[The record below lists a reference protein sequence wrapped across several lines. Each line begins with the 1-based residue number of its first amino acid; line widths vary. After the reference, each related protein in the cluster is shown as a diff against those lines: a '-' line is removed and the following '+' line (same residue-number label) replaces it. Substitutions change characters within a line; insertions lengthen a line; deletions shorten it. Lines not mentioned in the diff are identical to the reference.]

1 MSYETISHGK
11 TSSSYYEGEL
21 RAVRRGT
28 KRKRRVFR
36 PPPIKSEAAGE
47 AAFGE
52 GYLAS
57 TEAKG
62 TYNSAAASTLL
73 AAQEPFLVYA
83 QKQSYPSLSCEES
96 QLLLASPPPSPPPT
110 SITTTNTTTTTPPLL
125 PSLPPPPLPTT
136 TQLPARNLCLSASS
150 LPPPPPSPLLYH
162 HHHVTICL

>member
-1 MSYETISHGK
+1 MLYAG
-11 TSSSYYEGEL
+11 G
-21 RAVRRGT
+21 RRGRGGCFARRQSN
-28 KRKRRVFR
+28 RKQRGRLPLERVIWR
-36 PPPIKSEAAGE
+36 PPRQRV
-47 AAFGE
+47 
-52 GYLAS
+52 L
-57 TEAKG
+57 

-96 QLLLASPPPSPPPT
+96 QLLLASSPPSPPPT